1 MVFFRSRDFKL
12 PYWSTELKDSPIGP
26 IGLAAS
32 ERGLVRISL
41 YGAEGLSRD
50 NHFVP
55 RLGQASRSFEASH
68 PAPFFLV
75 EGVAQVKEYL
85 LARRRAFDLPLDLD
99 GFTPLALQ
107 LLEACRRLPFGEIC
121 TYRQLAA
128 SVGKPGAARFAGNM
142 MARNPLP
149 LVIPCHRVVGSDRRL
164 HGFGAPGGL
173 NTKAW
178 LLALEGHTLDH
189 LVLSLTHA

>member
-1 MVFFRSRDFKL
+1 MI
-12 PYWSTELKDSPIGP
+12 YWSDELHDSPVGP
-26 IGLAAS
+26 VGLAAS

-41 YGAEGLSRD
+41 YGVEGLSRD
-50 NHFVP
+50 NQFTRYP
-55 RLGQASRSFEASH
+55 RETMRSFETSL
-68 PAPFFLV
+68 PAPSFLAD
-75 EGVAQVKEYL
+75 GVCQVKEYL
-85 LARRRAFDLPLDLD
+85 LGMRRVFDLPLDLD

-107 LLEACRRLPFGEIC
+107 ILQACRAIPFGEIR

-173 NTKAW
+173 ATKAW
-178 LLALEGHTLDH
+178 LLTMEGHPINNLM
-189 LVLSLTHA
+189 LSLAHE

>member
-1 MVFFRSRDFKL
+1 MH
-12 PYWSTELKDSPIGP
+12 YWSTELRDTPIGP

-32 ERGLVRISL
+32 ERGLVRISFF
-41 YGAEGLSRD
+41 GAEGLSRD
-50 NHFVP
+50 NHFAP
-55 RLGQASRSFEASH
+55 QSREALQVFEISR
-68 PAPFFLV
+68 PAPSFLAD
-75 EGVAQVKEYL
+75 GVAQVKEYL
-85 LARRRAFDLPLDLD
+85 LGKRRVFDLPLDLD

-107 LLEACRRLPFGEIC
+107 ILAACRAIPFGEIS

-173 NTKAW
+173 ATKAW
-178 LLALEGHTLDH
+178 LLTLEGHSLHD
-189 LVLSLTHA
+189 LVLSLNHA

>member
-1 MVFFRSRDFKL
+1 MF
-12 PYWSTELKDSPIGP
+12 YWSTELPASPIGP
-26 IGLAAS
+26 IGFAAS

-41 YGAEGLSRD
+41 YGAEGLRRD

-55 RLGQASRSFEASH
+55 RLGEASRSFETSRSA
-68 PAPFFLV
+68 PAFMMDA
-75 EGVAQVKEYL
+75 VAQVSEYL
-85 LARRRAFDLPLDLD
+85 SGLRRVFDLPLDLD
-99 GFTPLALQ
+99 GYTRLGLQ
-107 LLEACRRLPFGEIC
+107 LLEACRGVPFGEIR

-128 SVGKPGAARFAGNM
+128 SVGRPGAARFAGNM

-149 LVIPCHRVVGSDRRL
+149 LVIPCHRAVGSDGRL

-178 LLALEGHTLDH
+178 LLALEGHTVDH

>member
-1 MVFFRSRDFKL
+1 MR
-12 PYWSTELKDSPIGP
+12 YWSAELPESPIGP
-26 IGLAAS
+26 IGFAAS
-32 ERGLVRISL
+32 EQGLVRISL
-41 YGAEGLSRD
+41 YGAEGLGRD
-50 NHFVP
+50 NHFIP
-55 RLGQASRSFEASH
+55 RLGEGSYSFETSH
-68 PAPFFLV
+68 PAPSFLANAL
-75 EGVAQVKEYL
+75 AQVSEYL
-85 LARRRAFDLPLDLD
+85 GGLRRVFDLPLDLN
-99 GFTPLALQ
+99 GFTPLAMQ

-178 LLALEGHTLDH
+178 LLSLEGHTLDH

>member
-1 MVFFRSRDFKL
+1 MR
-12 PYWSTELKDSPIGP
+12 YWSAELRASPIGP
-26 IGLAAS
+26 IGFAAS

-41 YGAEGLSRD
+41 YGTEGLSRD

-55 RLGQASRSFEASH
+55 RLGEACRSFETSR
-68 PAPFFLV
+68 PAPSFLV
-75 EGVAQVKEYL
+75 EGVAQVEEYL
-85 LARRRAFDLPLDLD
+85 SGKRRAFDLPLDLE
-99 GFTPLALQ
+99 GYTQLARQ
-107 LLEACRRLPFGEIC
+107 ILEACRGVPFGEIR

-128 SVGKPGAARFAGNM
+128 SVGRPGAARFAGNM

-173 NTKAW
+173 DTKAW
-178 LLALEGHTLDH
+178 LLSLEGHTVDH
-189 LVLSLTHA
+189 HVLSLTHA

>member
-1 MVFFRSRDFKL
+1 MF
-12 PYWSTELKDSPIGP
+12 YWSAELSDSPIGP
-26 IGLAAS
+26 IGFAAS
-32 ERGLVRISL
+32 ERGLVRIL
-41 YGAEGLSRD
+41 LFGGEGLRRD

-55 RLGQASRSFEASH
+55 RLGEAFRSFETLR
-68 PAPFFLV
+68 PAPLFLE
-75 EGVAQVKEYL
+75 EGVSQVDEFL
-85 LARRRAFDLPLDLD
+85 LGKRRAFDLPLDLD
-99 GFTPLALQ
+99 GFTRLALQ
-107 LLEACRRLPFGEIC
+107 LLEACRRLPFGEIR

-128 SVGKPGAARFAGNM
+128 SVGRPSAARFAGNM

-173 NTKAW
+173 STKAW

>member
-1 MVFFRSRDFKL
+1 MLF
-12 PYWSTELKDSPIGP
+12 WSSVLQDSPIGP
-26 IGLAAS
+26 IGFAAS
-32 ERGLVRISL
+32 ERGLVRISF

-50 NHFVP
+50 NHFAP
-55 RLGQASRSFEASH
+55 QKRETIRTFETSL
-68 PAPFFLV
+68 PAPSFLAD
-75 EGVAQVKEYL
+75 GVNQVKEYL
-85 LARRRAFDLPLDLD
+85 HCWRRVFDLPLDLD

-107 LLEACRRLPFGEIC
+107 ILHACREIPFGEIC

-128 SVGKPGAARFAGNM
+128 SVGRPGAARFAGNM

-173 NTKAW
+173 ATKAW
-178 LLALEGHTLDH
+178 LLTLEGHQIND
-189 LVLSLTHA
+189 LVLSLTHG